1 MLQDA
6 STALA
11 TLDPAKNFGESA
23 FGPLRFRIIDADGTK
38 GDWQPLATL
47 VRLPQFQTLKC
58 PWAAD
63 QPCKL
68 TGANLFLVDAVSG
81 DAQFAHPVQVPDG
94 FPGNVLPVPHPASGE
109 LYVKLRDDPSVVNQV
124 SLVAENVGPKPTPP
138 AEKPHAAKAPDQA
151 DGKPRPDYVSP
162 NPQPSSNTPPST
174 PAPNNPA
181 PDKSAPA
188 TVPPPANP
196 PANSGSQNQPAQN
209 STPPAANPQPQ
220 AADQSTGSVAA
231 APAAQPQ
238 Q

>member
-1 MLQDA
+1 
-6 STALA
+6 
-11 TLDPAKNFGESA
+11 
-23 FGPLRFRIIDADGTK
+23 LRFRIIDADGSK

-124 SLVAENVGPKPTPP
+124 SLVAENVGVKPAPT
-138 AEKPHAAKAPDQA
+138 KPSPAKAADAAPGQAADQTST
-151 DGKPRPDYVSP
+151 DGKSRPDYVSP
-162 NPQPSSNTPPST
+162 NPQPSANAQ
-174 PAPNNPA
+174 PAPAPSASAPAAPAPDNPA
-181 PDKSAPA
+181 PA
-188 TVPPPANP
+188 TAQPPANP
-196 PANSGSQNQPAQN
+196 PANANGQGSATP
-209 STPPAANPQPQ
+209 PPAATPQPQ
-220 AADQSTGSVAA
+220 AQAQAPADPSANSGAANSGTA
-231 APAAQPQ
+231 APSAQTQ